1 MQRQQSRPTSPSK
14 VFLLSKIKYVGIALI
29 RVEAPIWQFSHLD
42 MLEQRTIFI
51 FKFRFSGGSRI
62 AKWGGSV
69 GTAPLSQP
77 DSRLVGR
84 MGGRMSPS
92 PGLHPHC
99 TSRRCPLRTET
110 VQTRQAAP
118 NSYSPLRREQSSF
131 ARSPPVALQRIL
143 VAPSD
148 F

>member
-1 MQRQQSRPTSPSK
+1 MLALH
-14 VFLLSKIKYVGIALI
+14 LLVWRHPYGSSATQTCLNK
-29 RVEAPIWQFSHLD
+29 EQFSSSNSD
-42 MLEQRTIFI
+42 FQ
-51 FKFRFSGGSRI
+51 GGSRI

-84 MGGRMSPS
+84 MGGRMSPP